1 MAFACARRE
10 RLGLPVVERNVEKEN
25 LDVEAVERANW
36 SADCEKRQE
45 EGEPKKD
52 SDALMKR

>member
-36 SADCEKRQE
+36 SADYKARY
-45 EGEPKKD
+45 
-52 SDALMKR
+52 DASRN